1 MCVRVCENKYAR
13 FMEKTKLVS
22 KIMLKAYSQLNGV
35 KAKTMCCWSCKLQAD
50 ENQTDS
56 SD

>member
-1 MCVRVCENKYAR
+1 
-13 FMEKTKLVS
+13 MEKTKLVS